1 MYHGLAVGVR
11 DAGVNVR
18 AHARVHACA
27 CLRVRARECMSLR
40 AGGGAR
46 LGLRA
51 SLEYAPMNME
61 CMLVRIP
68 CTNTMYEYHVGAE
81 MRANVHA
88 RMRTTMNTNAPHQHA
103 SMCIR
108 RRLRMCALA
117 CAGAGRDVECA
128 TCRNVQRVMCHTQYA
143 VCVVRCASCMRHAAS
158 NDQGVASRAP
168 HSGIALMLRQLR
180 ARAPR
185 CVLRARRA
193 ARIDAQTCAYG
204 RRYCISAKCIL
215 HVRVPSAPLHVKMC
229 GCVYLSM

>member
-1 MYHGLAVGVR
+1 
-11 DAGVNVR
+11 
-18 AHARVHACA
+18 
-27 CLRVRARECMSLR
+27 
-40 AGGGAR
+40 
-46 LGLRA
+46 
-51 SLEYAPMNME
+51 
-61 CMLVRIP
+61 
-68 CTNTMYEYHVGAE
+68 

-168 HSGIALMLRQLR
+168 HSGFALMLRQLR
-180 ARAPR
+180 ARAPWVR
-185 CVLRARRA
+185 AFVSASCCVLRARRA
-193 ARIDAQTCAYG
+193 ARIDAQTCAYV

-215 HVRVPSAPLHVKMC
+215 HVRVPSAPLQVKMC